1 MEKAEMQTQLTA
13 IVAAAPSYEVA
24 LHKITRFWANNAQS
38 DKIDDF
44 LDLSVSALTN
54 RFGVANESK

>member
-24 LHKITRFWANNAQS
+24 LHGISQYFTKNAQLGI
-38 DKIDDF
+38 IDEFVDIAIT
-44 LDLSVSALTN
+44 VLTTK
-54 RFGVANESK
+54 FGVTE